1 MNGQN
6 TFSEAPATTEQILG
20 IFRDWQRL
28 EFGNALNEKEI
39 LSFDT
44 TVSDWRAVCD
54 LQGWQQLGEALNKFF
69 STTFSKDEWRAV
81 MKPEKQKT
89 LRDIC
94 VLVASRASLPKVGEL
109 KVFGKPCKTASAFFA
124 LRSYLRLAGLDVAQ
138 LRPSTK
144 LDSCLRLHTQAV
156 IEVIAKLAP
165 GKMPLMKTKFNLG
178 HRLSGWACLVGLLT
192 LVTGGILERQEWTVT
207 GCLVLAFAFIAITV
221 FSNLSPAVVRLEGLE
236 TFGDLSR
243 LIAAG
248 NTGTKGFD
256 R

>member
-6 TFSEAPATTEQILG
+6 TFSEVPAKPEQILG
-20 IFRDWQRL
+20 IFQDWQRL
-28 EFGNALNEKEI
+28 ELGNAFNEKET
-39 LSFDT
+39 LAFDT

-54 LQGWQQLGEALNKFF
+54 LRGWQQLGKTMNKFF

-89 LRDIC
+89 LRDVC
-94 VLVASRASLPKVGEL
+94 VLVASRASLPTVGEL
-109 KVFGKPCKTASAFFA
+109 KIFGKPCKTASAFFA
-124 LRSYLRLAGLDVAQ
+124 LRSYLQLAGLDVAR

-144 LDSCLRLHTQAV
+144 IDGCLRLHTQTV
-156 IEVIAKLAP
+156 IEVITKLAP

-192 LVTGGILERQEWTVT
+192 LVAGGILERPEWIVA
-207 GCLVLAFAFIAITV
+207 GCLVLVFAFIAITV
-221 FSNLSPAVVRLEGLE
+221 FSNLTPAVVHLEGLE

-248 NTGTKGFD
+248 NAGTKGFD